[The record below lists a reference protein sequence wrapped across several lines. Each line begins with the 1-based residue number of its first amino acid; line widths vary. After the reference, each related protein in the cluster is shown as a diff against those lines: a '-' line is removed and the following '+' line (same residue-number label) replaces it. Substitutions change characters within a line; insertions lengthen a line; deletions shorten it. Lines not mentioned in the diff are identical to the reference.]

1 MKYNLLIIFIIFTAC
16 ATNYSAQNTKKPFSS
31 KGFALIYKDEDFI
44 NKTVKRK
51 LDNNFLQIA
60 HNRLRPGT
68 LIKIINLKTNDSI
81 ILKNNKKF
89 QYPNFYKIIMTKP
102 VAEEINL
109 NLDLPY
115 VEIIELKKNQSFVA
129 KKTKIFKEEKKIHNN
144 APIQSVKIDNISKET
159 KLIKKTSKKKF
170 YIIIAEFYSND
181 AALLLKKRITKELP
195 NFDVKKLLIRSK
207 KLNKTTMLA
216 GPYNSINLMKN
227 DYILFK
233 KFGFE
238 ELNISI
244 NE

>member
-1 MKYNLLIIFIIFTAC
+1 M
-16 ATNYSAQNTKKPFSS
+16 
-31 KGFALIYKDEDFI
+31 
-44 NKTVKRK
+44 
-51 LDNNFLQIA
+51 
-60 HNRLRPGT
+60 
-68 LIKIINLKTNDSI
+68 
-81 ILKNNKKF
+81 
-89 QYPNFYKIIMTKP
+89 
-102 VAEEINL
+102 
-109 NLDLPY
+109 
-115 VEIIELKKNQSFVA
+115 A

-207 KLNKTTMLA
+207 ILNKTTMLA

>member
-1 MKYNLLIIFIIFTAC
+1 
-16 ATNYSAQNTKKPFSS
+16 
-31 KGFALIYKDEDFI
+31 
-44 NKTVKRK
+44 
-51 LDNNFLQIA
+51 
-60 HNRLRPGT
+60 
-68 LIKIINLKTNDSI
+68 
-81 ILKNNKKF
+81 
-89 QYPNFYKIIMTKP
+89 MTKT

>member
-1 MKYNLLIIFIIFTAC
+1 
-16 ATNYSAQNTKKPFSS
+16 
-31 KGFALIYKDEDFI
+31 
-44 NKTVKRK
+44 
-51 LDNNFLQIA
+51 
-60 HNRLRPGT
+60 
-68 LIKIINLKTNDSI
+68 
-81 ILKNNKKF
+81 
-89 QYPNFYKIIMTKP
+89 MTKP